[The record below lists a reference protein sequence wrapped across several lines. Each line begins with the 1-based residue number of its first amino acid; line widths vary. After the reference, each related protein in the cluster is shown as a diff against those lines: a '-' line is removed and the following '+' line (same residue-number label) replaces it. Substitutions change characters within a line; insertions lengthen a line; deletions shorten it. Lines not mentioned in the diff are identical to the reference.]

1 MLALVLA
8 GVVVPGCARGSGKI
22 IGWGAQV
29 VGVDLSGPFVQVA
42 GGGDHSLALKSDGSI
57 VAWGHNYSGQ
67 CDVPAPNTGF
77 VAVAA
82 GWGHSLGLKSDG
94 SIVAWGYN
102 YSGQCDV
109 PAPNTGFVAIAGGDF
124 HSLGLKSDGSIV
136 AWGWDDDGQ
145 CDVPAP
151 NTGFVAVAASSSHS
165 LGLKSDGSIVAW
177 GGNPY
182 GECDVPAPNTG
193 FVAVAAGGAHS
204 LAIQSIPRSVRLA
217 VRPNAIRVQPNQM
230 LTVAILSDENLDAR
244 DIDHTSVTFGPNQAA
259 CVRDKAHWEDI
270 DGDGRVDLVLKF
282 RCGDTGIQPGDT
294 TVDLHGR
301 LYNGDWIAGLAEI
314 RTLVK

>member
-1 MLALVLA
+1 MREYTVDRRDFSDLFGLRGVNTAFNAKAAILAPLHKGVGIMRKVSKPISCVTMLALVLA

-94 SIVAWGYN
+94 SIVAWG
-102 YSGQCDV
+102 
-109 PAPNTGFVAIAGGDF
+109 
-124 HSLGLKSDGSIV
+124 
-136 AWGWDDDGQ
+136 WDDDGQ
-145 CDVPAP
+145 
-151 NTGFVAVAASSSHS
+151 
-165 LGLKSDGSIVAW
+165 
-177 GGNPY
+177 
-182 GECDVPAPNTG
+182 CDVPAPNTG

-270 DGDGRVDLVLKF
+270 DGDGGVDLVLKF